1 MCREL
6 KRERVLCV
14 VSFISRARSLRMDH
28 RSVGHGR
35 TQSVQS
41 GAVAVVVVVVAV
53 IVGHERN
60 PIAVGRPTL

>member
-6 KRERVLCV
+6 KRERERVLCV
-14 VSFISRARSLRMDH
+14 VSFISRARSLKMDH

-41 GAVAVVVVVVAV
+41 VAVAVVVVAV